1 MADKPNM
8 RPDQSKNPG
17 EDYEL
22 TTAGNDGPDGP
33 APLPRDKRPE
43 AQYPKSDREQGVNRT
58 DAAAPSGPVNI
69 GVKDNKPDDSGP
81 QAAGQTDDK
90 ATGAGSRDA
99 PGLPRE

>member
-1 MADKPNM
+1 MPDEPNM

-22 TTAGNDGPDGP
+22 TTAGNDGPGGP

-43 AQYPKSDREQGVNRT
+43 AQYPKHDREQGVNRR

-69 GVKDNKPDDSGP
+69 GVKDNKPDDSGA
-81 QAAGQTDDK
+81 QAAGQTEDK
-90 ATGAGSRDA
+90 ASGAGSRAA
-99 PGLPRE
+99 PSLPQE